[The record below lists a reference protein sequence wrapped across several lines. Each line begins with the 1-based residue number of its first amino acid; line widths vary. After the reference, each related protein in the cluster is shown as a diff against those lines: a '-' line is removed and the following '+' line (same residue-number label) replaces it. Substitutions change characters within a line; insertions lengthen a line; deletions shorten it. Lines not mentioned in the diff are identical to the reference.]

1 MYKKFFE
8 NATTYFSKVT
18 EQNLYRY
25 QNILEYVD
33 GEYQITN
40 KITDKN
46 LQEMRANMDDS
57 DLENFDAF
65 VEKYWGDQIRKE
77 KKAKAVK

>member
-1 MYKKFFE
+1 
-8 NATTYFSKVT
+8 
-18 EQNLYRY
+18 
-25 QNILEYVD
+25 
-33 GEYQITN
+33 
-40 KITDKN
+40 
-46 LQEMRANMDDS
+46 MDDS